1 MVTDAHDNATRFSA
15 WFRCFDGCGER
26 YPLTEVILRCR
37 RCGSLLDVEHDR
49 DAWRTRDAATWRTL
63 LDART
68 TSVRWPDPSGVWAQ
82 REWVLPELIP
92 EEIVSLGEG
101 RTPLVPMPRLGA
113 ELGSESLYIKQC
125 GHNPTGSFKDLGMTA
140 LVSMVQALR
149 RRGVAIPA
157 IACASTGDTSAALAA
172 YAARAG
178 VPAIVF
184 LPAGQLSDEQLTQ
197 PLSHFAV
204 TCALDTDFDGCMK
217 LVAEFCTRRGV
228 YLANSMNPLRIEGQK
243 TLSIEICQQLGWQ
256 APDWVV
262 VPGGNLGH
270 VTAIGK
276 GFELLRTIGIIDRM
290 PRLCVAQAAAA
301 SPLYD
306 AFKND
311 WRFSAVRAQ
320 PTQASAI
327 RIGDPVNVH
336 KAMALLKREGGVV
349 ERATEEEITEAW
361 VRGDRHGLYADPH
374 TGVALSALRK
384 LAGQSL
390 LKPTERVVVIST
402 AHGLKFGA
410 MKRQHHASGASASDR
425 SRHLAEAAR
434 TRNPPLTLPAEIGA
448 LEAAL
453 APVLST

>member
-1 MVTDAHDNATRFSA
+1 MANESQSPSRFAA
-15 WFRCFDGCGER
+15 WFRCFAGCDER

-37 RCGSLLDVEHDR
+37 RCGSLLDVQHDR
-49 DAWRTRDAATWRTL
+49 DAWRSRSADEWRTL
-63 LDART
+63 LDRRA
-68 TSVRWPDPSGVWAQ
+68 TSPRWPDPSGVWAQ
-82 REWVLPELIP
+82 REWVLPDLVD

-101 RTPLVPMPRLGA
+101 RTPLVPMPRLG
-113 ELGSESLYIKQC
+113 EQLGSAGLFIKQC

-140 LVSMVQALR
+140 LVSMVAALR
-149 RRGVAIPA
+149 RRGVKIPA
-157 IACASTGDTSAALAA
+157 IACASTGDTSAALGA
-172 YAARAG
+172 YAARAEI
-178 VPAIVF
+178 PAIVF
-184 LPAGQLSDEQLTQ
+184 LPSGQLSDEQLTQ
-197 PLSHFAV
+197 PLSNFAI

-276 GFELLRTIGIIDRM
+276 GFELLRTIGVIDRM
-290 PRLCVAQAAAA
+290 PRFCVAQAAAA

-306 AFKND
+306 AYKND
-311 WRFSAVRAQ
+311 WNFTAVRAQ

-349 ERATEEEITEAW
+349 ERASEEEISAAW
-361 VRGDRHGLYADPH
+361 VLGDRHGLYADPH
-374 TGVALSALRK
+374 TGVALAALRK
-384 LAGQSL
+384 LHEQSL
-390 LKPTERVVVIST
+390 IRTSDRVVVVST

-410 MKRQHHASGASASDR
+410 MKRQHHTAGAKSPV
-425 SRHLAEAAR
+425 
-434 TRNPPLTLPAEIGA
+434 RNPPLTLPADLSVLENA
-448 LEAAL
+448 LSPLLEKA
-453 APVLST
+453 SDHSS

>member
-1 MVTDAHDNATRFSA
+1 MANDPHDNAPRFSA
-15 WFRCFDGCGER
+15 WFRCFGDCGER

-37 RCGSLLDVEHDR
+37 RCGGLLDVEHDR
-49 DAWRTRDAATWRTL
+49 DVWRSRDAATWRTL
-63 LDART
+63 LDTRT
-68 TSVRWPDPSGVWAQ
+68 MSARWPDPSGVWAQ
-82 REWVLPELIP
+82 REWVLPELTSDD
-92 EEIVSLGEG
+92 IVTLGEG

-113 ELGSESLYIKQC
+113 ELGTESLYIKQC

-149 RRGVAIPA
+149 RRGVSIPA

-197 PLSHFAV
+197 PLSHFAI
-204 TCALDTDFDGCMK
+204 TCALDTDFDGCMR

-243 TLSIEICQQLGWQ
+243 TLSVEICQQLGWQ

-276 GFELLRTIGIIDRM
+276 GFDLLRTIGIIDKL

-306 AFKND
+306 AFKSD
-311 WRFSAVRAQ
+311 WQFTSVRAQ

-336 KAMALLKREGGVV
+336 KAISLLRREGGVV

-361 VRGDRHGLYADPH
+361 VLGDRHGLYVDPH

-384 LAGQSL
+384 LAQQSL
-390 LKPTERVVVIST
+390 VRPTDRVVVVST

-410 MKRQHHASGASASDR
+410 MKRHHHQAPTADAAST
-425 SRHLAEAAR
+425 R
-434 TRNPPLTLPAEIGA
+434 TRNPPLTLPAELAA

-453 APVLST
+453 APVIYP